1 MSKIDVLQPVQRQRV
16 APSAA
21 MDIEFILNYFSSAVS
36 QGVITFKLSDTKDFS
51 SAVTIITPASLQ
63 IYNGSA
69 YTTYA
74 NGKNIQTADLG
85 KKFKYTHTLPTG
97 NKVRYLRIVVT
108 EGSNVYESGT
118 IVITSVNKIDFQLS
132 NPEILNDM
140 PMKVKVTDKKEVV
153 GTGVSFS
160 VQVCNNAFDVIP
172 AWEDMTTAYLNGDF
186 YEFANTVKTAGAWGI
201 NVRIIITKT
210 NYSSTVEFNEVYI
223 AHV

>member
-1 MSKIDVLQPVQRQRV
+1 
-16 APSAA
+16 
-21 MDIEFILNYFSSAVS
+21 
-36 QGVITFKLSDTKDFS
+36 
-51 SAVTIITPASLQ
+51 
-63 IYNGSA
+63 
-69 YTTYA
+69 
-74 NGKNIQTADLG
+74 
-85 KKFKYTHTLPTG
+85 
-97 NKVRYLRIVVT
+97 
-108 EGSNVYESGT
+108 
-118 IVITSVNKIDFQLS
+118 
-132 NPEILNDM
+132 
-140 PMKVKVTDKKEVV
+140 V